1 MKSAEARAQLAE
13 VGAGLVDLTDFRQFS
28 ENRVRAKGF
37 DFDQL
42 ADWAI
47 AQGGHVQMDE
57 VNPPRLPG
65 KMVDRPGQEY
75 RCLYVPESAFQDE
88 S

>member
-1 MKSAEARAQLAE
+1 MGVF
-13 VGAGLVDLTDFRQFS
+13 VGGDLCFVFQRQADVVQS
-28 ENRVRAKGF
+28 VQQAVAAKGF